1 MAPTRQ
7 SVSGFF
13 EQQSKPAVDKLR
25 PEVARLGDQ
34 IDAERVKHFDDGAKL
49 GFRFS
54 AQCPVQILSGESG
67 FFSHRAHSASAG
79 HRADGN
85 SDGRCIFGFECFVD
99 AAEYL
104 DSPEMIAAYLTNG
117 FPLAISVRQLT
128 RARMFLSQLEN
139 SCVLSIVSV
148 VAYALQTVNES
159 SARRLRGHPGT
170 TGELVTAPR
179 THRQQRQHQRVRHQL
194 KRCRG
199 LGSPLLDLIGKQIA
213 NEPSATSAR
222 SMISPQGYKKA
233 PDDAGALRL
242 LAIEDWISTSGRP
255 GRRSGS

>member
-85 SDGRCIFGFECFVD
+85 SDGRCIFGFECFVEVSCD
-99 AAEYL
+99 HLGTVE
-104 DSPEMIAAYLTNG
+104 IFG
-117 FPLAISVRQLT
+117 CIKRFPLAISVRQLT

>member
-85 SDGRCIFGFECFVD
+85 SDGRCIFGFECFVEVSCD
-99 AAEYL
+99 HLGTVEIFGCIKRFSLGHFSSPTHSRSNVPEPIGEFVRSL
-104 DSPEMIAAYLTNG
+104 DRQRCSLCATNRQRELRSPPARAPRNDG
-117 FPLAISVRQLT
+117 
-128 RARMFLSQLEN
+128 RARDRSP
-139 SCVLSIVSV
+139 
-148 VAYALQTVNES
+148 
-159 SARRLRGHPGT
+159 HPPPAA
-170 TGELVTAPR
+170 TA
-179 THRQQRQHQRVRHQL
+179 
-194 KRCRG
+194 
-199 LGSPLLDLIGKQIA
+199 
-213 NEPSATSAR
+213 SAR
-222 SMISPQGYKKA
+222 SSPVEA
-233 PDDAGALRL
+233 MSWAG
-242 LAIEDWISTSGRP
+242 LATS
-255 GRRSGS
+255 RSYRQTNRE